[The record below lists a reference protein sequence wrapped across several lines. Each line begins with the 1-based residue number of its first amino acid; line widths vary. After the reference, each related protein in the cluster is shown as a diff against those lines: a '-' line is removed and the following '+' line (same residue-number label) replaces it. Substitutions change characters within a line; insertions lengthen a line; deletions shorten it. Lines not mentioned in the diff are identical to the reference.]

1 MISIRRWRAGSPS
14 AKSAGASTTGVWRV
28 CSAEL
33 EEVATHSA
41 YTSAAAALPASQ
53 LAFAGIAGRLA
64 PTNHIAGHIQRGG
77 GTGPTKPRQPPER
90 HDGKVPIP
98 DRCVAGLDSSPHRD
112 GEDDER
118 ETPTAVSPLGC
129 KECKATHPLE
139 APYVCERRFCPP
151 EGAYRPGAEEGGVRA
166 PRRRIPG

>member
-33 EEVATHSA
+33 EEVATDSA
-41 YTSAAAALPASQ
+41 YTSAAAALPPSQ

-64 PTNHIAGHIQRGG
+64 PTKHIAGHIQRGG

-98 DRCVAGLDSSPHRD
+98 DRCVPGPDPA
-112 GEDDER
+112 
-118 ETPTAVSPLGC
+118 PTLT
-129 KECKATHPLE
+129 AT
-139 APYVCERRFCPP
+139 
-151 EGAYRPGAEEGGVRA
+151 
-166 PRRRIPG
+166 

>member
-33 EEVATHSA
+33 EEVVTDSA
-41 YTSAAAALPASQ
+41 YTPAAAALPASQ

-98 DRCVAGLDSSPHRD
+98 DRCVAGLVSLPHPGR
-112 GEDDER
+112 GDDER
-118 ETPTAVSPLGC
+118 EPALALRPLEGQ
-129 KECKATHPLE
+129 EGKATHPL
-139 APYVCERRFCPP
+139 A
-151 EGAYRPGAEEGGVRA
+151 GL
-166 PRRRIPG
+166 